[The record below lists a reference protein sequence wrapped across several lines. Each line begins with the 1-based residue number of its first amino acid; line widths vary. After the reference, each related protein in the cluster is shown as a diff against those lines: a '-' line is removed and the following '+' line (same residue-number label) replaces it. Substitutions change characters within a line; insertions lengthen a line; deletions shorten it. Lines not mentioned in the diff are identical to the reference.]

1 MFTAPD
7 YAKDVAIALLGA
19 SVGIAGLLL
28 VVAGFVFAQAAS
40 FNPDDTDD
48 KIINGF
54 RVAGRLGLVPLV
66 LALADAGVSLF
77 WLVHKSD
84 CTYTVAIWGFFLLLI
99 LTGLYGL
106 VLILRY
112 L

>member
-1 MFTAPD
+1 MFPAPE
-7 YAKDVAIALLGA
+7 YAKDVVITLLGA

-54 RVAGRLGLVPLV
+54 RMAGRLGLIPFV
-66 LALADAGVSLF
+66 LALADAGASLL
-77 WLVHKSD
+77 WLVQKSD
-84 CTYTVAIWGFFLLLI
+84 CLYTGSIWGFFLLLI

-106 VLILRY
+106 ILILRY

>member
-1 MFTAPD
+1 MFTAPE
-7 YAKDVAIALLGA
+7 YGKDVAIAVLGA
-19 SVGIAGLLL
+19 AVGIAGLLL

-40 FNPDDTDD
+40 FNPDVTDD
-48 KIINGF
+48 KIIDGF
-54 RVAGRLGLVPLV
+54 RMAGRLGLIPFV
-66 LALADAGVSLF
+66 LALVEAAGSLL

-84 CTYTVAIWGFFLLLI
+84 CLYTGVVWGFFLLLG

>member
-1 MFTAPD
+1 VITAPE

-19 SVGIAGLLL
+19 AVGIAGLLL

-48 KIINGF
+48 TIIDGF
-54 RVAGRLGLVPLV
+54 RSAGRLGLIPFV
-66 LALADAGVSLF
+66 LALADAATALI
-77 WLVHKSD
+77 WLIHKSD
-84 CTYTVAIWGFFLLLI
+84 CLYTGAVWGFFLLLI
-99 LTGLYGL
+99 LTGLYGV

>member
-1 MFTAPD
+1 M
-7 YAKDVAIALLGA
+7 
-19 SVGIAGLLL
+19 GIAGLLL
-28 VVAGFVFAQAAS
+28 VVAGFVFAQAAT
-40 FNPDDTDD
+40 FPPDETDD
-48 KIINGF
+48 EVIAGF
-54 RVAGRLGLVPLV
+54 EMAGRLGLIPFL
-66 LALADAGVSLF
+66 LALVEAGASLL

-84 CTYTVAIWGFFLLLI
+84 YLYTGVIWGFFLLLI